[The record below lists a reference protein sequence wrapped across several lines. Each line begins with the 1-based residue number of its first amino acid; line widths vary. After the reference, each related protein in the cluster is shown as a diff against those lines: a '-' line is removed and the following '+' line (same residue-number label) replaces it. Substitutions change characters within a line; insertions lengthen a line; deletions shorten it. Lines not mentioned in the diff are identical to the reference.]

1 MIRKPISTKA
11 KISMGVL
18 SVLVLVAAY
27 SWMSHKQ
34 HVFNPKDTTIPNAQQ
49 FVEGWKKI
57 TTPEEY
63 TGEIWLLNDVKA
75 TLGRHIG
82 GMLLGVAIA
91 LFVGMA
97 MGVNSW
103 AEAFFSWPVNF
114 FAKIPPTAMMAVY
127 FVLFGTEYKMFVA
140 MIALGIFPTLA
151 QTIYQSAKKDVDDDA
166 INKAYTLGASHMEVI
181 YNIIFMKILPRVI
194 EAIRLQV
201 GPALVFLIAAELLV
215 SDVGFGYRLRIQ
227 SRLLNMNVV
236 YLYLIILGM
245 GFLLMD
251 WGLRLK
257 RRFLCPWFGE

>member
-1 MIRKPISTKA
+1 MIRKSISIKA
-11 KISMGVL
+11 KISMGIL
-18 SVLVLVAAY
+18 SVSLLIVAY
-27 SWMSHKQ
+27 SWMSYKQ

-57 TTPEEY
+57 TTPEEF
-63 TGEIWLLNDVKA
+63 TGEIWLWNDLKA
-75 TLGRHIG
+75 TLGRHVG

-97 MGVNSW
+97 MGVNPWLES
-103 AEAFFSWPVNF
+103 FFSWPVNF

-127 FVLFGTEYKMFVA
+127 FVLFGTEYKMFIA

-166 INKAYTLGASHMEVI
+166 INKAYTLGASHFEVI
-181 YNIIFMKILPRVI
+181 YNIIFMQILPRVI

-236 YLYLIILGM
+236 YLYLVILGM

-257 RRFLCPWFGE
+257 RRLLCPWFGE